1 MIGSGHKT
9 ESVFNNYANHIQ
21 KEIALD
27 NIAESSERLFA
38 PILEQ
43 LSSDAVYV
51 VKDNDESEN
60 TDVQNQE
67 KLLLPE
73 KVGA

>member
-9 ESVFNNYANHIQ
+9 ESVFNNYANHIK

-27 NIAESSERLFA
+27 KIAESSERLFA